1 MCSVVP
7 QNASGGKMLYGS
19 ELHWKN
25 GFLPGL
31 PKMIPPGADVA
42 RGVPLIMRANLA
54 HRSQQASS
62 TPPMAIG
69 TRRQNGN
76 VDIPARRSGGPYLR
90 GGGPVQGP
98 PVPLTVAIPDPP
110 SIEKQKVAYVRMI
123 SEQLK
128 QVNQVLDHQ
137 MQYQKQF
144 LTTQAKQQKSQFA
157 IGINQQ
163 VQHQE
168 MGLSQQYQQQLLQMQ
183 AQVQNLKLRL
193 AQQAMMLTLEYEEK
207 RNQEAVMEQQFIL
220 QKQQQEMQLKMHR
233 DVAQQCPPSYNP
245 SSNFAPSPPNVPPT
259 VLNFEMQNLREFETR
274 QLAGTNGF
282 GQLPDTTIVYVD
294 E

>member
-144 LTTQAKQQKSQFA
+144 LTTQAKQQ
-157 IGINQQ
+157 
-163 VQHQE
+163 
-168 MGLSQQYQQQLLQMQ
+168 